1 MFGRTKRFAR
11 SSSVRSLEPGALVS
25 AASAE
30 RPRTRPHRTSRGHV
44 AAGSTIA
51 AALAVL
57 VLASVAMAGSIV
69 MTVDAGPSWS
79 RGGFDLGAPAAAC
92 TYADAG
98 TVVDV
103 GSSAATNA
111 CPAPELAGNGSSG
124 RSGEQRLT
132 P

>member
-11 SSSVRSLEPGALVS
+11 RSSVRSLQPGTHVS

-30 RPRTRPHRTSRGHV
+30 QRRTRPLRKSRGHV

-51 AALAVL
+51 AALAAL
-57 VLASVAMAGSIV
+57 VLTSVAMAGSIA

-98 TVVDV
+98 TVVDA